1 MKRGVKKIDAEEVT
15 AKAGRTEVR
24 MEALRAAISFGTA
37 KAVPLS
43 LPDAVVHATLVY
55 PAFQV

>member
-1 MKRGVKKIDAEEVT
+1 MEDAT

-24 MEALRAAISFGTA
+24 MEALCAAVFFGTA

-43 LPDAVVHATLVY
+43 LPAAVVHATLRY
-55 PAFQV
+55 PALQV